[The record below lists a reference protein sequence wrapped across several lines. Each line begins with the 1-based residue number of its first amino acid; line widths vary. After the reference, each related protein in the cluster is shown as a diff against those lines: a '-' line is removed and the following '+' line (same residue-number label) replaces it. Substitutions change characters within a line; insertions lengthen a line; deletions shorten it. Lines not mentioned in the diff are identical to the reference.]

1 MRGGI
6 SAVTT
11 AADSVRV
18 GIPRVDGV
26 QGGEARERRPG
37 PRPRRRGADPA
48 VRVAAPHRS
57 SHRSSHPRWVGPDEG
72 KS

>member
-18 GIPRVDGV
+18 GVLRADSV
-26 QGGEARERRPG
+26 QGGEAREGRPG
-37 PRPRRRGADPA
+37 PRPRRRGTDPA
-48 VRVAAPHRS
+48 VRAAAT
-57 SHRSSHPRWVGPDEG
+57 HRSSHPRWVGPDEG